1 MEREED
7 RVTMTAM
14 AVGALMTADE
24 YLALGEGH
32 PRTQLI
38 EGEVILVEAKLLHQI
53 ICGDLE
59 FGLRTWTMAEPA
71 QGLAVRP
78 IDVKLNERNVYN
90 PDILWYAEDRVPARN
105 DQPPY
110 PMPNLAIEVRSESTW
125 RYDVCVKK
133 RIYEERG
140 LPELW
145 LVDTRAQAV
154 RVFRRSSAEATA
166 FDVVLEL
173 ERDEHLTSPQLPG
186 FSLALGELFAEDD

>member
-1 MEREED
+1 
-7 RVTMTAM
+7 MTAM

-24 YLALGEGH
+24 YLRLPYDG
-32 PRTQLI
+32 RRSQLI
-38 EGEVILVEAKLLHQI
+38 EGEVVLTAAKWLHELVCSELHFALQVWS
-53 ICGDLE
+53 
-59 FGLRTWTMAEPA
+59 RAEHGR
-71 QGLAVRP
+71 GLAVRP

-125 RYDVCVKK
+125 RYDVGVKR

-154 RVFRRSSAEATA
+154 RIFRRSGPEAPV
-166 FDVVLEL
+166 FDIVLEL
-173 ERDEHLTSPQLPG
+173 ERDEQLTSPQLPG
-186 FSLALGELFAEDD
+186 FSIALSELFADD

>member
-1 MEREED
+1 
-7 RVTMTAM
+7 MTAM
-14 AVGALMTADE
+14 AGGALMTADE
-24 YLALGEGH
+24 YLALREGH

-38 EGEVILVEAKLLHQI
+38 EGEVVLNAPKLLHQTV
-53 ICGDLE
+53 CTDLQYA
-59 FGLRTWTMAEPA
+59 LQVWTRAAPGRGFTIMP
-71 QGLAVRP
+71 L
-78 IDVKLNERNVYN
+78 DVKLNERNVYN

-110 PMPNLAIEVRSESTW
+110 PMPNLAVEVRSESTW
-125 RYDVCVKK
+125 RYDVGVKK

-173 ERDEHLTSPQLPG
+173 ERDQLLTSPQLPG
-186 FSLALGELFAEDD
+186 FSLALRELFRDDD

>member
-1 MEREED
+1 MN
-7 RVTMTAM
+7 TM

-24 YLALGEGH
+24 YLAGPEGP
-32 PRTQLI
+32 PRTELI

-59 FGLRTWTMAEPA
+59 FALRTWTMAEPGR
-71 QGLAVRP
+71 GLAVRP

-90 PDILWYAEDRVPARN
+90 PDVLWYEADRAPRRT
-105 DQPPY
+105 DDRPY

-125 RYDVCVKK
+125 RYDVGVKK
-133 RIYEERG
+133 RVYEERG

-154 RVFRRSSAEATA
+154 RMFRRSAPDAA
-166 FDVVLEL
+166 VFDVVLEL
-173 ERDEHLTSPQLPG
+173 ERDKRLTSPQLPG
-186 FSLALGELFAEDD
+186 FSLALGELFADD